1 MSNFFKSIILSSLL
15 IIPVTANAMQFD
27 NINFPVRKSK
37 SFVMSS
43 NYQLDFTLGSFF
55 DYFKPNLSEE
65 DKSSSSY
72 TEVSGYVQLL
82 SESYSSDSG
91 FNLSE
96 STESS
101 SK

>member
-43 NYQLDFTLGSFF
+43 NCQLDLILGGFF
-55 DYFKPNLSEE
+55 DYFKSNLSEE

-91 FNLSE
+91 SNLSK
-96 STESS
+96 STEAS